1 VSPIDRKTQAREFLA
16 LHRNPPLLLPNAWDA
31 GSAKAIESAGAKAIA
46 TTSAGVSWAAGLE
59 DAGGLNLATALAALR
74 QIVAAVSVPV
84 TADIESGYGESP
96 AEVAETV
103 AEVIDIGAVGIN
115 LEDSVM
121 WPPASPTTPPAAAV
135 PPDPAAAVSAAAV
148 SADPSA
154 AVSAVDP
161 AAAVAAGN
169 AERRQTLVDPG
180 VQAERIAAAREA
192 AVGAGLDLCINARID
207 TYFFGDPAETVARAK
222 LYTDAGADVLFVPG
236 LLEPE
241 AIRAL
246 VSEISLPLNLMVG
259 PGAPTVAELV
269 DLGVTRISL
278 GPAITSAAYALAAAA
293 TTELLGP
300 GTYRTLGT
308 QV

>member
-1 VSPIDRKTQAREFLA
+1 MSPIDRKAQAREFLA
-16 LHRNPPLLLPNAWDA
+16 LHQNPPLLLPNAWDA

-46 TTSAGVSWAAGLE
+46 TTSAGVSWAAGLD
-59 DAGGLNLATALAALR
+59 DAGGLNRASALAALR

-84 TADIESGYGESP
+84 TADIESGYGDTP
-96 AEVAETV
+96 AEVAETA

-115 LEDSVM
+115 LEDS
-121 WPPASPTTPPAAAV
+121 ASGA
-135 PPDPAAAVSAAAV
+135 
-148 SADPSA
+148 
-154 AVSAVDP
+154 
-161 AAAVAAGN
+161 
-169 AERRQTLVDPG
+169 LVDPG

-207 TYFFGDPAETVARAK
+207 TYFFGDPAETASRAK

-308 QV
+308 PTSSRQVHNER

>member
-1 VSPIDRKTQAREFLA
+1 
-16 LHRNPPLLLPNAWDA
+16 
-31 GSAKAIESAGAKAIA
+31 
-46 TTSAGVSWAAGLE
+46 
-59 DAGGLNLATALAALR
+59 
-74 QIVAAVSVPV
+74 
-84 TADIESGYGESP
+84 
-96 AEVAETV
+96 
-103 AEVIDIGAVGIN
+103 
-115 LEDSVM
+115 M
-121 WPPASPTTPPAAAV
+121 WPPASPTTPPTAAV
-135 PPDPAAAVSAAAV
+135 PPDPAAAVSVAAV
-148 SADPSA
+148 SADPSAAVSAVDPAA

-169 AERRQTLVDPG
+169 AERRQTLVDLG

-207 TYFFGDPAETVARAK
+207 TYFFGDPAETVTRAK

-300 GTYRTLGT
+300 GTYRTLRTPTSTG
-308 QV
+308 